1 MQTVVLL
8 LVNVKLSLG
17 VYAQA
22 DVCWCEMNP
31 FSHLNPRL
39 ISLDIP
45 SALPVPATPP
55 PPRRTAR
62 VTKNRKKA
70 ACVRQRASPH
80 EAIDLNLIQSNCCDQ
95 TLTEAPSSHSQI
107 YLTKQGMHNFLPG
120 LGEQGPLFTCL
131 LIFGSL
137 VGCRDRWRHEPS
149 TRPHPRR
156 MTRAEVDGS
165 TVAADSASVGWVF
178 FKGSLA
184 RL

>member
-1 MQTVVLL
+1 VQTEVLL

-165 TVAADSASVGWVF
+165 TVAADSASVGWFF
-178 FKGSLA
+178 FKGSHA